1 MEHLVC
7 FYPFFRAYTSP
18 SVRNLD
24 YDALFLGLGVLTF
37 LIEKGRLQGRT
48 VPSEEIQGY
57 IRETMGE
64 MYPGRTFDYQTVTR
78 TVLGILETTPKG
90 ELYCFQYLEPIRQQ
104 MVDRYVHYVRYDVSE
119 GAYEITDAGLE
130 FMISIKELPEES
142 RVTVTLILFKK
153 QVESGAFRN
162 ALETVKN
169 LNLEVHRKK
178 GKKQALLDSMIY
190 GDPDIVEK
198 FAAYTQDVISQLEQE
213 EELFRQVRTTLQ
225 ELSDDT
231 RQITDHAA
239 SYGKEEDFII
249 IKKLADEL
257 DYGYRLHNTLLE
269 DYTRIPSEYK
279 RITTIRLHSLFD
291 RRYQFQKTLENHVE
305 VNLPND
311 VHVVEMLP
319 LLLTDPKKR
328 FSLCKLFEFQS
339 IIGKKTLTTETRLA
353 EDWGNTGPKSTED
366 IVHER
371 QRATFAIYASVLVEG
386 LKATGGSL
394 ELPAFLD
401 MILAQY
407 GDRGVDHID
416 LIPFLI
422 ELNRGVRQEEKEA
435 YETVF
440 DLHAPEDILLSPIER
455 ILASVATEKKAD
467 IDVIR
472 VRSRPDVRVQ
482 LTDERDV
489 YVSHL
494 DFMGERK
501 NEI

>member
-24 YDALFLGLGVLTF
+24 YDVLYLGLGVLTF
-37 LIEKGRLQGRT
+37 LIEKGRLLGRT

-78 TVLGILETTPKG
+78 NVLGVLETTPKG
-90 ELYCFQYLEPIRQQ
+90 ELYCFQYLDPVRQQ
-104 MVDRYVHYVRYDVSE
+104 PLDRYVHYVRYDVNE

-142 RVTVTLILFKK
+142 RVTVALILFKK
-153 QVESGAFRN
+153 QVESGSFKN
-162 ALETVKN
+162 ALETVKK
-169 LNLEVHRKK
+169 LNLEVYLKK

-190 GDPDIVEK
+190 GDPEVVEK
-198 FAAYTQDVISQLEQE
+198 FTAYTRDVISQLEQE
-213 EELFRQVRTTLQ
+213 EELFRQVRATLQ
-225 ELSDDT
+225 ELSDDS
-231 RQITDHAA
+231 RQITDRAA

-257 DYGYRLHNTLLE
+257 DHGYRLHNTLLE

-279 RITTIRLHSLFD
+279 RITTIRLRSLFD
-291 RRYQFQKTLENHVE
+291 RRYQFQKTLETHIQD
-305 VNLPND
+305 NLPND

-319 LLLTDPKKR
+319 LLLPDPRKR
-328 FSLCKLFEFQS
+328 FSLCKLFESQS
-339 IIGKKTLTTETRLA
+339 IIGKKIITAETRVA
-353 EDWGNTGPKSTED
+353 EDWDNTKSPDE

-371 QRATFAIYASVLVEG
+371 QRETFATYASVLVEG
-386 LKATGGSL
+386 LKITGGSL
-394 ELPAFLD
+394 DLPAFLD
-401 MILAQY
+401 LILTQC
-407 GDRGVDHID
+407 GDGGVDNID

-440 DLHAPEDILLSPIER
+440 DLHAPEDRLSPIER
-455 ILASVATEKKAD
+455 ILASVATEKKAA

-472 VRSRPDVRVQ
+472 VRSRPDVRVR

-494 DFMGERK
+494 DFMGE
-501 NEI
+501 

>member
-24 YDALFLGLGVLTF
+24 YDALYLGLGVLTF
-37 LIEKGRLQGRT
+37 LIEKGRLQGRM
-48 VPSEEIQGY
+48 VPPEEIQGY
-57 IRETMGE
+57 VGEMMEE
-64 MYPGRTFDYQTVTR
+64 MYPGREFDNRAVTR
-78 TVLGILETTPKG
+78 TVLGTLETTLGG
-90 ELYCFQYLEPIRQQ
+90 ELYDFQYLDPVRQQ
-104 MVDRYVHYVRYDVSE
+104 QTDRYVHYVRYDVNE

-130 FMISIKELPEES
+130 FMIAIKELPEES

-162 ALETVKN
+162 ALETVRD

-190 GDPDIVEK
+190 GDPDVVKK
-198 FAAYTQDVISQLEQE
+198 FTAYTRDVISQLEQE
-213 EELFRQVRTTLQ
+213 DELFRQVRATLR

-231 RQITDHAA
+231 AQITDHAA
-239 SYGKEEDFII
+239 SFGEEDFIV

-257 DYGYRLHNTLLE
+257 DYGYRLHNTLLK
-269 DYTRIPSEYK
+269 DYTGIPAEYK
-279 RITTIRLHSLFD
+279 RITDIRLHSLFD
-291 RRYQFQKTLENHVE
+291 RRYQFQKMLENHVQA
-305 VNLPND
+305 NLPND

-319 LLLTDPKKR
+319 LLLPNPEKR
-328 FSLCKLFEFQS
+328 FSLCRLFEPQS
-339 IIGKKTLTTETRLA
+339 IIGRKTGTTETRVA
-353 EDWGNTGPKSTED
+353 EEDWGNPKSPDE

-371 QRATFAIYASVLVEG
+371 QSTTFTLYASVLVEG
-386 LKATGGSL
+386 LESAGGTL
-394 ELPAFLD
+394 DLPAFLD
-401 MILAQY
+401 LVLAEY
-407 GDRGVDHID
+407 GDEGVDHID

-440 DLHAPEDILLSPIER
+440 DLHTPEDRLSPIEKA
-455 ILASVATEKKAD
+455 LVSATAEKQAA

-472 VRSRPDVRVQ
+472 VRSRPDVRVR

-494 DFMGERK
+494 DFIGEQK